1 MSRPMASIEE
11 LLESSIANNDLH
23 RSAYVPDDQTAW
35 DIAQKTHALR
45 QLEEQL
51 DESARSTI
59 EERIHAQ
66 IALQVALLAP
76 CRRIPPE
83 ILSSIFV
90 LAVPDKW
97 DELYV
102 GKRTLYLASVCFR
115 WREIALGTPKLWSSL
130 RFDDRVNSFDR
141 HIGALKAE
149 LKKTAQAPLQIRI
162 RMNGPEGWSDE
173 AWALLCAESHRFEDL
188 RLTNI
193 PRNAYDGFLGHPFP
207 LLEGLTV
214 HLDDLPESS
223 NSAADLP
230 LRPFLLAPRVS
241 RLHITYLASVRPFK
255 LPKAWTITEL
265 SISAG
270 DRNFGGG
277 PLAPCFAAIVACSN
291 TLESL
296 HLGASAGLGELSGCW
311 PSPTTFPCLKE
322 LILSGDAILLGH
334 HISVPNLRSLYLF
347 SQIFS
352 DSNAVEVLQ
361 HLLDG
366 SMESQLET
374 LNLKYTEPVSL
385 PQLIACLRRL
395 SSLRDLEL
403 WSDEFMGRDIIGPL
417 VSEEII
423 HELTRDDD
431 NPASLT
437 LLPNLSYLRIG
448 FGYVEELMEA
458 KKHCVLK
465 RIYTSRQ
472 ETRTVD
478 GVALARLEYL
488 STYGHMGREG
498 FRRWPPVELDES
510 FQGLRL
516 VAA

>member
-1 MSRPMASIEE
+1 MASIEE

-102 GKRTLYLASVCFR
+102 GKRTLYLAS
-115 WREIALGTPKLWSSL
+115 
-130 RFDDRVNSFDR
+130 
-141 HIGALKAE
+141 
-149 LKKTAQAPLQIRI
+149 
-162 RMNGPEGWSDE
+162 
-173 AWALLCAESHRFEDL
+173 
-188 RLTNI
+188 
-193 PRNAYDGFLGHPFP
+193 
-207 LLEGLTV
+207 
-214 HLDDLPESS
+214 
-223 NSAADLP
+223 
-230 LRPFLLAPRVS
+230 
-241 RLHITYLASVRPFK
+241 
-255 LPKAWTITEL
+255 
-265 SISAG
+265 
-270 DRNFGGG
+270 
-277 PLAPCFAAIVACSN
+277 
-291 TLESL
+291 
-296 HLGASAGLGELSGCW
+296 
-311 PSPTTFPCLKE
+311 
-322 LILSGDAILLGH
+322 
-334 HISVPNLRSLYLF
+334 
-347 SQIFS
+347 IFS

-366 SMESQLET
+366 SLESQLET
-374 LNLKYTEPVSL
+374 LNLKYTEPVSS

-395 SSLRDLEL
+395 SSLRNLEL

-423 HELTRDDD
+423 RELTRDDD

-448 FGYVEELMEA
+448 CGYVEELMEA

-472 ETRTVD
+472 ETN
-478 GVALARLEYL
+478 G
-488 STYGHMGREG
+488 
-498 FRRWPPVELDES
+498 
-510 FQGLRL
+510 
-516 VAA
+516 